1 MAEER
6 LHVFISYSSEDRDL
20 ATAIAEE
27 LRRAFNPTILKLT
40 IDVEF
45 SLGSNWRERLKADLD
60 DTDILLVVA
69 TGKQKVSHSF
79 TGFEVGYFDASISH
93 SPKMEHFPTQDRIM
107 IPIAV
112 FTKTPET
119 MSDIQALQINAPF
132 EPMVV
137 DPAALKNP
145 ASPAG
150 GTNIAM
156 KKTPIFKLFKRIQGI
171 INHSIQLSEEELEAF
186 NAQLLESS
194 ARLLN
199 VIHLELQKRVYQENF
214 PERKIVVRTSLAAGR
229 PGHVDALSDATV
241 EFFGRFDSFGFQTP
255 QGGPVPWSQF
265 AENIGEEDIA
275 RCWTSTI
282 QMLVS
287 AAMRGDFRDN
297 RQVVTSQEKDRAFRM
312 FVARS
317 VIYYSGVREFHIYI
331 VEIRYKDYG
340 DPTTTMLLKA
350 ISIGLQYRFMFLEG
364 KTSEFSPNS
373 FNATLQ
379 PGLRGKIAEMI
390 QQLDYLLWY
399 SQDAGLN
406 EPESILQILGDLPT
420 GEIDRKSRIWEEQ
433 KSKLYAAAHKML
445 ATDDAQLLQNKVE
458 FVTVLQAFCDSTRV
472 LNEDF
477 TSKVL
482 LALGRIVSGEQP
494 KVGLNAAA

>member
-45 SLGSNWRERLKADLD
+45 SLGSNWRDRLKADLD

-132 EPMVV
+132 DPMVV

-156 KKTPIFKLFKRIQGI
+156 KKTPIFRLFKRIQGI
-171 INHSIQLSEEELEAF
+171 INQSIQLSDEELEAF
-186 NAQLLESS
+186 NEQLLESS
-194 ARLLN
+194 ARLFN
-199 VIHLELQKRVYQENF
+199 IIHIELQKRVYQENF
-214 PERKIVVRTSLAAGR
+214 PERKIVVRTSLAAASPGR
-229 PGHVDALSDATV
+229 GDALSDATV

-255 QGGPVPWSQF
+255 QGGPVSWSQF
-265 AENIGEEDIA
+265 AENIGEEDVA

-420 GEIDRKSRIWEEQ
+420 GEIDRKSKIWEEQ
-433 KSKLYAAAHKML
+433 KSNLYAAARKML
-445 ATDDAQLLQNKVE
+445 ATDDQQLLQNKVE

>member
-1 MAEER
+1 MAEDR
-6 LHVFISYSSEDRDL
+6 LHVFVSYSSEDRGL
-20 ATAIAEE
+20 ATAISDE
-27 LRRAFNPTILKLT
+27 LRRAFNPTVLKLT

-45 SLGSNWRERLKADLD
+45 SLGANWRNRLKADLD

-79 TGFEVGYFDASISH
+79 TGFEVGYFDASVTH
-93 SPKMEHFPTQDRIM
+93 SPKMANFPTQDRIM

-119 MSDIQALQINAPF
+119 MSEIQALQINAPF
-132 EPMVV
+132 EPMMV
-137 DPAALKNP
+137 DTAALK
-145 ASPAG
+145 
-150 GTNIAM
+150 
-156 KKTPIFKLFKRIQGI
+156 KTVRSTSAADPSFRKNPIFRLFKRIQGI
-171 INHSIQLSEEELEAF
+171 INLSVPLNDEELEAF
-186 NAQLLESS
+186 DKQLQESTG
-194 ARLLN
+194 RLIDI
-199 VIHLELQKRVYQENF
+199 IHLELQKRVYLENF
-214 PERKIVVRTSLAAGR
+214 PERKIVVRTGPNPGR
-229 PGHVDALSDATV
+229 DRTLSDATV
-241 EFFGRFDSFGFQTP
+241 EFFGQFDSFGFQAP
-255 QGGPVPWSQF
+255 QATAIPWSQF
-265 AENIGEEDIA
+265 ADNIDQQEVA
-275 RCWTSTI
+275 RSWTDTI

-287 AAMRGDFRDN
+287 AAIRGDFRDN
-297 RQVVTSQEKDRAFRM
+297 RQIITSQEKDRAFRM

-317 VIYYSGVREFHIYI
+317 IIYYSGVREFHIYI

-364 KTSEFSPNS
+364 KTSEYSPNS
-373 FNATLQ
+373 FNATMLQ
-379 PGLRGKIAEMI
+379 DLRGTIAEMI

-406 EPESILQILGDLPT
+406 KPESILQILGDLPT
-420 GEIDRKSRIWEEQ
+420 GEIDRKSGIWEDA
-433 KSKLYAAAHKML
+433 KSKLYAAARKML
-445 ATDDAQLLQNKVE
+445 ATADDRDLLQNKAE

-482 LALGRIVSGEQP
+482 LALGRIVSGEQT
-494 KVGLNAAA
+494 KHSLAA

>member
-6 LHVFISYSSEDRDL
+6 LHVFISYSTEDRDL

-45 SLGSNWRERLKADLD
+45 SLGSNWRDRLKADLD

-79 TGFEVGYFDASISH
+79 TGFEVGYFDSSISH

-132 EPMVV
+132 DPMVV
-137 DPAALKNP
+137 DPVALKNA

-150 GTNIAM
+150 ANNCIR
-156 KKTPIFKLFKRIQGI
+156 KTPIFKLFKRIQGI
-171 INHSIQLSEEELEAF
+171 INQSVQLTDDELDAF
-186 NAQLLESS
+186 NEQLQESS
-194 ARLLN
+194 ARLVN
-199 VIHLELQKRVYQENF
+199 VIHLELQKRVYLENF
-214 PERKIVVRTSLAAGR
+214 PERKIVVRTSLAANNPGR
-229 PGHVDALSDATV
+229 GDALSDATV
-241 EFFGRFDSFGFQTP
+241 EFFGRFDSFGFQSP

-265 AENIGEEDIA
+265 AENIEQEDVA
-275 RCWTSTI
+275 RCWTATV

-317 VIYYSGVREFHIYI
+317 VIYYSGMREFHIYI
-331 VEIRYKDYG
+331 VEIKYKDYC

-373 FNATLQ
+373 FNATML
-379 PGLRGKIAEMI
+379 PDLRGTIAEMI

-406 EPESILQILGDLPT
+406 KPESILQILGDLPT
-420 GEIDRKSRIWEEQ
+420 GEIYRKSGIWEDA
-433 KSKLYAAAHKML
+433 KSKLYAAARKML
-445 ATDDAQLLQNKVE
+445 ASEDRDLLQNKVE

-482 LALGRIVSGEQP
+482 LALGRIVSGEQTQHH
-494 KVGLNAAA
+494 LEAA

>member
-45 SLGSNWRERLKADLD
+45 SLGSNWRDRLKADLD

-119 MSDIQALQINAPF
+119 MSEIQALQINAPF
-132 EPMVV
+132 DPMVV

-156 KKTPIFKLFKRIQGI
+156 KKTPIFRLFKRIQGI
-171 INHSIQLSEEELEAF
+171 INQSIQLSDEELEAF
-186 NAQLLESS
+186 NEQLLESS
-194 ARLLN
+194 ARLFN
-199 VIHLELQKRVYQENF
+199 IIHIELQKRVYQENF
-214 PERKIVVRTSLAAGR
+214 PERKIVVRTSLAAASPGR
-229 PGHVDALSDATV
+229 GDALSDATV

-255 QGGPVPWSQF
+255 QGGPVSWSQF
-265 AENIGEEDIA
+265 AENIGEEDVA

-420 GEIDRKSRIWEEQ
+420 GEIDRKSKIWEEQ
-433 KSKLYAAAHKML
+433 KSNLYAAARKML
-445 ATDDAQLLQNKVE
+445 ATDDQLLQNKVE

>member
-27 LRRAFNPTILKLT
+27 LRRAFNPTVLKLT

-45 SLGSNWRERLKADLD
+45 SLGSNWRDRLKADLD
-60 DTDILLVVA
+60 DTDVLLVVA

-132 EPMVV
+132 DPMVV

-145 ASPAG
+145 ASPTGAAHV
-150 GTNIAM
+150 AM
-156 KKTPIFKLFKRIQGI
+156 RKTPIFKLFKRIQGI
-171 INHSIQLSEEELEAF
+171 INQSVQLTDDELEAV
-186 NAQLLESS
+186 NTQLLDASG
-194 ARLLN
+194 RLFN
-199 VIHLELQKRVYQENF
+199 IIHLELQKRVYQENF
-214 PERKIVVRTSLAAGR
+214 PERKIVVRTSLAAASPGR
-229 PGHVDALSDATV
+229 GDPLSDATV

-255 QGGPVPWSQF
+255 QGGPVSWPQF
-265 AENIGEEDIA
+265 AENIGEEDVA

-373 FNATLQ
+373 FNATLHD
-379 PGLRGKIAEMI
+379 LRGRIAEMI

-399 SQDAGLN
+399 SQNAGLN

-420 GEIDRKSRIWEEQ
+420 GEIERKSEIWETE
-433 KSKLYAAAHKML
+433 KSKLYAAARKML
-445 ATDDAQLLQNKVE
+445 ATADDRELLQNKAA

-472 LNEDF
+472 LNQNF
-477 TSKVL
+477 TAKVL
-482 LALGRIVSGEQP
+482 LALGRIVSGEQT
-494 KVGLNAAA
+494 KVGLDTAA

>member
-1 MAEER
+1 MA
-6 LHVFISYSSEDRDL
+6 
-20 ATAIAEE
+20 
-27 LRRAFNPTILKLT
+27 
-40 IDVEF
+40 
-45 SLGSNWRERLKADLD
+45 
-60 DTDILLVVA
+60 
-69 TGKQKVSHSF
+69 
-79 TGFEVGYFDASISH
+79 
-93 SPKMEHFPTQDRIM
+93 HFPTQDRIM

-119 MSDIQALQINAPF
+119 LSDIQALQINAPF
-132 EPMVV
+132 DPMVV
-137 DPAALKNP
+137 DPAALKNA

-150 GTNIAM
+150 AANNCAR
-156 KKTPIFKLFKRIQGI
+156 KTPIFKLFKRIQGI
-171 INHSIQLSEEELEAF
+171 INQSVQLTDDELDAF
-186 NAQLLESS
+186 NDQLQESS
-194 ARLLN
+194 GRLLN
-199 VIHLELQKRVYQENF
+199 VIYRELQKRVYLENF
-214 PERKIVVRTSLAAGR
+214 PERKIVVRTSLAAGN
-229 PGHVDALSDATV
+229 PGRSDALSDATV

-255 QGGPVPWSQF
+255 QGGSVPWSQF
-265 AENIGEEDIA
+265 AENIEQEDVA
-275 RCWTSTI
+275 RCWTATI

-297 RQVVTSQEKDRAFRM
+297 RQVITSRDNDRAFRM

-317 VIYYSGVREFHIYI
+317 VVYYSGMREFHIYI

-373 FNATLQ
+373 FNATML
-379 PGLRGKIAEMI
+379 PDVRGKIAEMI

-406 EPESILQILGDLPT
+406 KPESILQILGDLPT
-420 GEIDRKSRIWEEQ
+420 GEIDRKSGIWEDA
-433 KSKLYAAAHKML
+433 KSKLYAAARKML
-445 ATDDAQLLQNKVE
+445 AAADDREFLQNKVE
-458 FVTVLQAFCDSTRV
+458 FVTVLQAFCESTRV

-482 LALGRIVSGEQP
+482 LALGRIVSGEQTHH
-494 KVGLNAAA
+494 LEAAA